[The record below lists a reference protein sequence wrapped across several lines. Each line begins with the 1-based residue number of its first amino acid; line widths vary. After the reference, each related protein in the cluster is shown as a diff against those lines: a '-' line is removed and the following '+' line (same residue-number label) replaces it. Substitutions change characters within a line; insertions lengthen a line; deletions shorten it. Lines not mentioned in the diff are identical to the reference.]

1 MRKMKPSGVEWI
13 GDIPQEWDIY
23 KLKYLVTYND
33 EVLDEKTDSDFEFD
47 YIDISSVEY
56 QKGIVSLQ
64 RMRFSDAPSRARRIV
79 REKDIIISTVRT
91 YLKAVAS
98 IGFLTFPQI
107 ASTGFIVLRARNNKA
122 LSKFLHYAVLANSFI
137 SMVEAHS
144 VGVSYPAINASD
156 VVKIPI
162 SIPTLYEQKV
172 IAEFLD
178 RKCAEIDSIIGKTK
192 ATVEEYKALKQAVIT
207 QAVTKGIRPDRPMK
221 DSGVEWIGEIPQEW
235 KCLKSKCIITSL
247 YSGAAL
253 TATDFVEDGFPVF
266 GGGQRLGYYSDYN
279 LEKTLVIGRVG
290 AKCGC
295 VTKVDEKAW
304 ATDNALIVTTET
316 SIDYLFYILVAAQ
329 LNKLNTS
336 NAQPLIT
343 SSKVLNFKMPFCES
357 IDEQNEIVEYLDHKC
372 AEIDRLIAAK
382 EQLLTELESYK
393 KSVIYEY
400 VTGKKEI

>member
-162 SIPTLYEQKV
+162 SIPTLYEQKS
-172 IAEFLD
+172 IAD
-178 RKCAEIDSIIGKTK
+178 
-192 ATVEEYKALKQAVIT
+192 
-207 QAVTKGIRPDRPMK
+207 
-221 DSGVEWIGEIPQEW
+221 
-235 KCLKSKCIITSL
+235 
-247 YSGAAL
+247 
-253 TATDFVEDGFPVF
+253 
-266 GGGQRLGYYSDYN
+266 
-279 LEKTLVIGRVG
+279 
-290 AKCGC
+290 
-295 VTKVDEKAW
+295 
-304 ATDNALIVTTET
+304 
-316 SIDYLFYILVAAQ
+316 
-329 LNKLNTS
+329 
-336 NAQPLIT
+336 
-343 SSKVLNFKMPFCES
+343 
-357 IDEQNEIVEYLDHKC
+357 YLDHKC